1 MPVLRNVLLQLAR
14 IGYGETRVR
23 ERLGLAD
30 LADLRWRALP
40 VYRQEKLT
48 VRDPQASAIDLF
60 LLQGAIPL
68 TELDHLFDQASQA
81 VLVRCG
87 LLLLDEPGVARAR
100 ASIFP
105 VGDRLIFSD
114 HAWPSLPH
122 PGCMNVP
129 SNQVMFVG
137 TDSRWLA
144 RATMRRPVGAAL
156 DLCTGS
162 GIHAVLAAAHS
173 KRVVAVDINPRAV
186 KCTCFNSQ
194 ASGANNVEALLGD
207 LYEPVGSESFDLI
220 TANPPFVPSPRDSLK
235 YRDGGRSA
243 EEVQRRII
251 AGLPKHLAP
260 GGMAQMVTEFGE
272 RGDEPLAD
280 RLREWLGG
288 APMDIHILRL
298 REHSAADYAIGHADG
313 ADSYQAFLNS
323 VHDWADNLR
332 TQGYTR
338 IVSVLLAFQWSD
350 LTVGHPWTRTESPQS
365 LRSPANTEVEAGF
378 AAERMTRKSNFH
390 ELLERGRVRW
400 AGPIALLEAR
410 VLGRDVRANAQAEL
424 LGKALPVLQA
434 LDPVERDILILIE
447 KPLAVSELLALSQG
461 LNLPKETILSALGS
475 LIRRRLVLF
484 SQ

>member
-1 MPVLRNVLLQLAR
+1 LQLAR
-14 IGYGETRVR
+14 TGYRETQVR

-30 LADLRWRALP
+30 LTDLRWRALP
-40 VYRQEKLT
+40 VYRLEKLA
-48 VRDPQASAIDLF
+48 VRDPLTAAIDLF

-68 TELDHLFDQASQA
+68 AELDLLFDHAHQA
-81 VLVRCG
+81 VLVRAG
-87 LLLLDEPGVARAR
+87 LLLLDEPGVVRAK
-100 ASIFP
+100 ATLFP

-129 SNQVMFVG
+129 ADQVMFVG

-144 RATMRRPVGAAL
+144 RVTMRRPVRAAL

-162 GIHAVLAAAHS
+162 GIHALLAAAHS
-173 KRVVAVDINPRAV
+173 TRVVAVDINPRAV
-186 KCTCFNSQ
+186 QCTRFNSH
-194 ASGANNVEALLGD
+194 ASGANNVAALAGD
-207 LYEPVGSESFDLI
+207 LYEPVGGEKFDLI

-235 YRDGGRSA
+235 YRDGGRSG
-243 EEVQRRII
+243 EDVQRRII
-251 AGLPKHLAP
+251 AGLPMHLAP

-272 RGDEPLAD
+272 RGNEPLAN

-313 ADSYQAFLNS
+313 ADSYQAFLHS
-323 VHDWADNLR
+323 VHDWADNLK

-350 LTVGHPWTRTESPQS
+350 LTVGSPWTRVASPQS
-365 LRSPANTEVEAGF
+365 LHAPANTEVEADF
-378 AAERMTRKSNFH
+378 AAERLARKPNFY
-390 ELLERGRVRW
+390 ELLERGHVRW
-400 AGPIALLEAR
+400 AGPMALLEAR
-410 VLGRDVRANAQAEL
+410 VLGRDVRASAQAEL
-424 LGKALPVLQA
+424 LGKALPILQP

-447 KPLAVSELLALSQG
+447 KPLAVSELLVLAQG
-461 LNLPKETILSALGS
+461 LNFAKADILTALGS

-484 SQ
+484 SE